1 MGSESYGEYITIIAY
16 LGFYNLLDFNIDLFL
31 IKELSK
37 RKSEKS
43 NQNLVSIGLVMTILL
58 ATLIFSL
65 GIITNYFLV
74 FLNIDFYVKYNFI
87 FILMLFNK
95 IIQVFGGYFTS
106 LLFSLH
112 KMSFLN
118 SVKSILTLVE
128 VFIAF
133 VLLNL
138 DIGIQSLFYSEFL
151 ITIFSLIILINYSFR
166 FFKIRIKKINL
177 RLIRE
182 AFNYS
187 FSHYLIKISKLGLT
201 NLDSI
206 IIHYFFW
213 C

>member
-1 MGSESYGEYITIIAY
+1 
-16 LGFYNLLDFNIDLFL
+16 
-31 IKELSK
+31 
-37 RKSEKS
+37 
-43 NQNLVSIGLVMTILL
+43 
-58 ATLIFSL
+58 
-65 GIITNYFLV
+65 
-74 FLNIDFYVKYNFI
+74 
-87 FILMLFNK
+87 MLFNK
-95 IIQVFGGYFTS
+95 IIQVFEIILL

-187 FSHYLIKISKLGLT
+187 FLT
-201 NLDSI
+201 I
-206 IIHYFFW
+206 
-213 C
+213 